1 MKGRTDEARN
11 LRNYLQQVKHYTSE
25 SIILLTDDQNG
36 PFGQPTKSNI
46 LNALHWLG
54 EHAFQG
60 ERIVLYYS
68 GHGKLPAVG
77 KKNTRAAQGQQDEIE
92 TIYPV
97 DFRSFKDGMIKS
109 EELEA
114 LLEPVRRKG
123 ARLTLILDT
132 HAGIAGKKKTP
143 SPK

>member
-11 LRNYLQQVKHYTSE
+11 LRSYLQQVKHYTPE

-36 PFGQPTKSNI
+36 PFGQPTKRNI

-60 ERIVLYYS
+60 ERIVVYYS
-68 GHGKLPAVG
+68 GHGKVPAVG
-77 KKNTRAAQGQQDEIE
+77 KKSSGTRGQGQQNEME

-97 DFRSFKDGMIKS
+97 DFRSFKEGMIKPD
-109 EELEA
+109 ELEQ

-123 ARLTLILDT
+123 AKLTMILDT
-132 HAGIAGKKKTP
+132 HAGIAGKKTP
-143 SPK
+143 SPQ